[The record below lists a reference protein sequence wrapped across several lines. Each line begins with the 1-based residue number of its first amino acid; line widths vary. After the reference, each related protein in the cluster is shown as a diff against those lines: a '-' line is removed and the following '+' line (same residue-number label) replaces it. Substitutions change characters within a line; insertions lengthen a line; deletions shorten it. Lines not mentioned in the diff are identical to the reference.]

1 MTLFN
6 IPGVGELP
14 RGSPFTLDGIK
25 YPANWLALATPED
38 LSDRGIT
45 VVEAQPPE
53 PEPPTVGE
61 LADYAAKKRR
71 NLANGSTIVDVG
83 EGRTIAVW
91 IDPESRGAILGL
103 VVAAGMNPSLTTQW
117 KGADGAFHTLN
128 ASEIT
133 ALALG
138 MMAFVQACF
147 ATEAAVLEAIA
158 NETVKSYEDIDAAA
172 WPSGV

>member
-1 MTLFN
+1 MTTFN

-25 YPANWLALATPED
+25 YPANWLALASPED

-45 VVEAQPPE
+45 VVEAQPA
-53 PEPPTVGE
+53 PPTAAE
-61 LADYAAKKRR
+61 LAGYAAEKRR
-71 NLANGSTIVDVG
+71 GLANGSTIVDVG
-83 EGRTIAVW
+83 EGRNISVW
-91 IDPESRGAILGL
+91 TDPESRGAILGI

-117 KGADGAFHTLN
+117 KGADGVFHTLN

-138 MMAFVQACF
+138 MMAFVQECF
-147 ATEAAVLEAIA
+147 ATEAAVLESIA
-158 NETVKSYEDIDAAA
+158 NETIKSYEDIDAAA